1 MAYEGYLLVLG
12 DWEFPQKY
20 IAADTYSAYPNMQ
33 DVDPWTDAD
42 GFSHRNPVKLKA
54 LKVEFETRA
63 MLTNTD
69 FANIMQNIR
78 SQYISSIGRMLNV
91 TAYIPEYDDYVTQ
104 KAYFADFQ
112 PKMYGTYNEI
122 IHYDPIRF
130 AFIGGVA

>member
-1 MAYEGYLLVLG
+1 MAYEGYLLKLG
-12 DWEFPQKY
+12 NWEFPQKY

-42 GFSHRNPVKLKA
+42 GFLHRNPVELKA
-54 LKVEFETRA
+54 LKAEFETCA

-104 KAYFADFQ
+104 KAYIPDFQ
-112 PKMYGTYNEI
+112 LQIYGTYGGI
-122 IHYDPIRF
+122 IHYRPVRI
-130 AFIGGVA
+130 AVIGGVA